1 MEICFILTE
10 PAVPENIGAAAR
22 AIKTM
27 GFNQL
32 RLVNPCNH
40 LSDNARKLAHASC
53 EILESAAVFQDLQSA
68 IADLDF
74 TVASSAKRRSV
85 RQNYIPANE
94 LVDFLKDKKS
104 VVSKLGVV
112 FGREESGL
120 TNDELKMCDV
130 VSYVP
135 MVQKY
140 PSLNLGQA
148 VMLFAYELSVLHIT
162 LKKKQHKSASA
173 ESFRSMSKR
182 FDRLLEVADIAQ
194 NEPVANRIAERIR
207 HLAED
212 DLFMAHAV
220 TLALLK
226 RIENRD
232 TEI

>member
-40 LSDNARKLAHASC
+40 LSDNARKLAHASH
-53 EILESAAVFQDLQSA
+53 EILENAAVFQDLQSA

-94 LVDFLKDKKS
+94 LVAFIKNKKS
-104 VVSKLGVV
+104 VVGKLGIV

-148 VMLFAYELSVLHIT
+148 VMLFAYELSALHIT

-182 FDRLLEVADIAQ
+182 FDRLLEVAEIAQ

-207 HLAED
+207 HLAEE
-212 DLFMAHAV
+212 DLFMAHAI

-226 RIENRD
+226 KIDNRD